1 MDHNPKIAIVHDYL
15 NQYGGAERVLELLHE
30 IYPQAPVYTIVHD
43 PAKVPA
49 AYHDW
54 VIRSSFIN
62 RLPGV
67 RDHYEKY
74 FFLYPR
80 AVESFDL
87 NPFDLVISSSSA
99 WAKGAVK
106 RQDAFHACYMFNAM
120 RFVWDWRE
128 NVLRE
133 HNPLVRPLLG
143 RLLDLVKKWDVRT
156 SHNPDLIIVDSQEVQ
171 NRVKKYYGRE
181 TMVLNPAV
189 DTEYF
194 RPGGRGPG
202 DYYLAVARLKPYKR
216 MDIAVAAFNKNGRK
230 LIIAGAGPEYKRLRK
245 MAGANITFAGKVS
258 DPQLL
263 ELYQNCRAL
272 IFTPLEDFGIA
283 PLEAQACGRPVIAF
297 GEGGALE
304 TVLDRRT
311 GLFFHRQD
319 PGSLLEAVEE
329 FEGSDFSSAVIRE
342 HAVRF
347 DKKIFIE
354 KFRAIVEQGRQKYRS
369 GQR

>member
-1 MDHNPKIAIVHDYL
+1 MGHNPRVAIVHDYL
-15 NQYGGAERVLELLHE
+15 NQYGGAERVLELLHQ
-30 IYPQAPVYTIVHD
+30 IYPVAPVYTIVHD
-43 PAKVPA
+43 PSKVPA
-49 AYHDW
+49 AYRGW
-54 VIRSSFIN
+54 EIRSSFIN

-87 NPFDLVISSSSA
+87 SRFDLVISSSSA
-99 WAKGAVK
+99 WAKGAVTSK
-106 RQDAFHACYMFNAM
+106 DAFHVCYLYSAM

-133 HNPLVRPLLG
+133 HGPLIRPVLNRILEA
-143 RLLDLVKKWDVRT
+143 VKKWDIRT
-156 SHNPDLIIVDSQEVQ
+156 ARNPDLIIVDSQEVQ
-171 NRVKKYYGRE
+171 GRVKRYYGRE
-181 TMVLNPAV
+181 TLVLNPAV

-194 RPGGRGPG
+194 RPGGNGPG
-202 DYYLAVARLKPYKR
+202 DYYLVVARLKPYKR
-216 MDIAVAAFNKNGRK
+216 VDIAVEAFNKTGRQ
-230 LIIAGAGPEYKRLRK
+230 LIIAGDGPEYKALLK
-245 MAGANITFAGKVS
+245 AANDNITFAGKVS
-258 DPQLL
+258 DSLLL

-272 IFTPLEDFGIA
+272 VFTPLEDFGIV

-297 GEGGALE
+297 GKGGARE
-304 TVLDRRT
+304 TVIDRRT

-319 PGSLLEAVEE
+319 PESLLEAVEE
-329 FEGSDFSSAVIRE
+329 FEGSEFSSAAIRE

-354 KFRAIVEQGRQKYRS
+354 KFRAIVEQGYQKHRG